1 MMQKTYNAINQN
13 RLRIKE
19 SLAKNLEKKRV
30 IFDMES
36 TIEEWFEKL
45 DKINKDLLHALQDKI
60 NPLLNQNYADEKEAD
75 GKISHAF
82 WYLGKE
88 IDKLIKVYEDIEC
101 FYAQDFS
108 EEQEVLDAF
117 VSICSVMLKELLLLH
132 VNIKD
137 ALQNN
142 PEDAKI
148 EYAPDIQT
156 QIEFIQKYQ
165 AQTGQTSNTSDW
177 LLPLAAAF
185 GVGFMLGGE

>member
-1 MMQKTYNAINQN
+1 MQKIYNAISQNQ
-13 RLRIKE
+13 LCIKN
-19 SLAKNLEKKRV
+19 SLSKQIAKSKRV
-30 IFDMES
+30 VFLES
-36 TIEEWFEKL
+36 EVQEWFEKL
-45 DKINKDLLHALQDKI
+45 DEINQAIVNALK
-60 NPLLNQNYADEKEAD
+60 NNLSSLLNRSYSDEKEAD
-75 GKISHAF
+75 GRIVNAF
-82 WYLGKE
+82 WLLGKKIEALIELYEE
-88 IDKLIKVYEDIEC
+88 ISCSYGEE
-101 FYAQDFS
+101 FS
-108 EEQEVLDAF
+108 QEQEIIDAF

-165 AQTGQTSNTSDW
+165 MQTAQNSNTHDW
-177 LLPLAAAF
+177 LFPLAAAF

>member
-1 MMQKTYNAINQN
+1 MQVTYNAISQNQ
-13 RLRIKE
+13 LCIKN
-19 SLAKNLEKKRV
+19 SLSKQIAKSRRVV
-30 IFDMES
+30 IFES
-36 TIEEWFEKL
+36 EVQEWFEKL
-45 DKINKDLLHALQDKI
+45 DEINQAIVSALK
-60 NPLLNQNYADEKEAD
+60 NNLSSLLNRSYSDEKEAD
-75 GKISHAF
+75 ERIANAF
-82 WYLGKE
+82 WLLGKKVDALIELYEE
-88 IDKLIKVYEDIEC
+88 ISCSYGEE
-101 FYAQDFS
+101 FS
-108 EEQEVLDAF
+108 QEQEIIDAF
-117 VSICSVMLKELLLLH
+117 ISICSVMLKELLLLH

-165 AQTGQTSNTSDW
+165 MQTAQNSNTHDW

>member
-1 MMQKTYNAINQN
+1 MQETYNAISQNQ
-13 RLRIKE
+13 LCIKNSLSKQIAKSRRVVFLE
-19 SLAKNLEKKRV
+19 SE
-30 IFDMES
+30 
-36 TIEEWFEKL
+36 TQEWFAKL
-45 DKINKDLLHALQDKI
+45 DEINQAIVNALK
-60 NPLLNQNYADEKEAD
+60 NNLSSLLNRSYSDEKEAD
-75 GKISHAF
+75 GKIANAF
-82 WYLGKE
+82 WLLGKKVDALIELYEE
-88 IDKLIKVYEDIEC
+88 ISCSYGEE
-101 FYAQDFS
+101 FS
-108 EEQEVLDAF
+108 QEQEIIDAF
-117 VSICSVMLKELLLLH
+117 VSICSVMLKELVLLH

-165 AQTGQTSNTSDW
+165 MHTTQNSNTHDW

>member
-1 MMQKTYNAINQN
+1 MQETYNAISQNQ
-13 RLRIKE
+13 LCIKNSLSKQIAKSRRVVFLE
-19 SLAKNLEKKRV
+19 SE
-30 IFDMES
+30 
-36 TIEEWFEKL
+36 TQEWFAKL
-45 DKINKDLLHALQDKI
+45 DEINQAIIDTLKNNLSS
-60 NPLLNQNYADEKEAD
+60 LLNRSYSDEKEAD
-75 GKISHAF
+75 GKIANAF
-82 WYLGKE
+82 WLLGKKIDALIELYKE
-88 IDKLIKVYEDIEC
+88 ISC
-101 FYAQDFS
+101 FYGEEFS
-108 EEQEVLDAF
+108 QEQEIIDAF
-117 VSICSVMLKELLLLH
+117 ASICSVMLKELVLLH

-165 AQTGQTSNTSDW
+165 MQTAQNSNTHDW